1 MRLYFCG
8 SIAGGR
14 EDLDTYVQIVAH
26 LKARGHQ
33 VLTEHV
39 ANPRVLELERTC
51 SPQEIF
57 ARDMAWLRRCD
68 GVVAE
73 ISHPSL
79 GVGYEIC
86 EATHLGKPTL
96 CLHRAGLFIS
106 RIILGNTS
114 PHLRVRA
121 YRDDAELM
129 EHVDEFLEEIATRG
143 ENGVPR

>member
-14 EDLDTYVQIVAH
+14 DDLDTYVQIVAH

-39 ANPRVLELERTC
+39 ANPQVLELEKTS
-51 SPQEIF
+51 SPREIF
-57 ARDMAWLRRCD
+57 ARDMAWLRQCE

-86 EATHLGKPTL
+86 QATHFGKPIL

-106 RIILGNTS
+106 RIILGNSS
-114 PHLRVRA
+114 PYLRVRA
-121 YRDDAELM
+121 YRDEVELLK
-129 EHVDEFLEEIATRG
+129 HVDQFLDELAKGGRD
-143 ENGVPR
+143 GVPR

>member
-14 EDLDTYVQIVAH
+14 DDLRTYMKIVGH
-26 LKARGHQ
+26 LKMRGHQ

-39 ANPRVLELERTC
+39 ANPEVLQLERTI

-57 ARDMAWLRRCD
+57 SRDMAWLRECD

-86 EATHLGKPTL
+86 EATHLGKPVL
-96 CLHRAGLFIS
+96 CLYRRGLFIS
-106 RIILGNTS
+106 RIIMGNTS
-114 PHLRVRA
+114 PHLRIHA
-121 YRDDAELM
+121 YGDEAELLAL
-129 EHVDEFLEEIATRG
+129 VDRFLSELAGRLG
-143 ENGVPR
+143 NCAR